1 MTMRMKTVHAALAV
15 LALVLVARFAAGP
28 AHAFD
33 IQEITSPGGIRAWLV
48 EDHTVPLIA
57 MGFSVEGGSASDPP
71 GKEGL
76 ANFLGSMLDEGAG
89 DLDSEGFRD
98 RRDDLSM
105 RITFEVNADRFSG
118 NFRTLTE
125 SRDAS
130 FDLLRLALT
139 APRFDAE
146 PLERVRSQ
154 ILLGLID
161 DQQDPENIA
170 FQSWRK
176 KAFGSH
182 PYGRSTRG
190 TEAGVAAV
198 QAADLRSL
206 AKNLLVRNTLT
217 VAAVGDIDGATL
229 GRLLDST
236 FGSLPASGRVPE
248 VAEAT
253 MIRGPSLEV
262 IERDIP
268 QSIVQFGGPGLKRS
282 DPDYMAAYVM
292 NDMLGGSSFGA
303 RLTDEIRER
312 RGLTYS
318 IGTDLLPFEHGSMF
332 VGSAATRN
340 ERVGETIE
348 LIRHELARFAGSG
361 PTQEELDDAKTYV
374 IGSYVLRFD
383 TSERIADLLVG
394 MQEQRLG
401 IDYVVRRESLIG
413 ALTIADIR
421 RVAKRLIDS
430 ERLIVT
436 VVGKPAGLSP

>member
-1 MTMRMKTVHAALAV
+1 
-15 LALVLVARFAAGP
+15 
-28 AHAFD
+28 
-33 IQEITSPGGIRAWLV
+33 
-48 EDHTVPLIA
+48 
-57 MGFSVEGGSASDPP
+57 
-71 GKEGL
+71 
-76 ANFLGSMLDEGAG
+76 
-89 DLDSEGFRD
+89 
-98 RRDDLSM
+98 
-105 RITFEVNADRFSG
+105 
-118 NFRTLTE
+118 
-125 SRDAS
+125 
-130 FDLLRLALT
+130 
-139 APRFDAE
+139 
-146 PLERVRSQ
+146 
-154 ILLGLID
+154 
-161 DQQDPENIA
+161 
-170 FQSWRK
+170 
-176 KAFGSH
+176 
-182 PYGRSTRG
+182 
-190 TEAGVAAV
+190 
-198 QAADLRSL
+198 
-206 AKNLLVRNTLT
+206 
-217 VAAVGDIDGATL
+217 
-229 GRLLDST
+229 
-236 FGSLPASGRVPE
+236 
-248 VAEAT
+248 